1 MTISQADAQLLDLLR
16 EDARASTAA
25 LARRLGVAA
34 KRGLRCVA
42 LGSNNYLLA
51 RSETGGERATAMS
64 SPIRTAELNG
74 LDPQG

>member
-1 MTISQADAQLLDLLR
+1 MLTCSPRPGNKGL
-16 EDARASTAA
+16 EASLT
-25 LARRLGVAA
+25 
-34 KRGLRCVA
+34 VA